1 MALLMGPDLKFHM
14 KMPNIRFDMGFIRLI
29 TNDYYTIGTSFKW
42 FSLKAYAYNL
52 EWRELFD
59 SKVAAVDYVFRLKF
73 FFCYMWCVFLQTQY
87 FQHKNILSILR
98 NVFIFS
104 KSSVCSFYFYILII
118 RSISLVSLIQ
128 FIEKQTVFHL
138 MRPISIE

>member
-14 KMPNIRFDMGFIRLI
+14 KMPIIRFDMGFIRLI

-59 SKVAAVDYVFRLKF
+59 SKIAAVDYVFRLKF
-73 FFCYMWCVFLQTQY
+73 FFLLHVVCSVCFSSNT
-87 FQHKNILSILR
+87 
-98 NVFIFS
+98 IFS
-104 KSSVCSFYFYILII
+104 TQKHIINSQKCIHFFEEFCLFILFLYPHYSINIISFTNSIYWKTNSVPFNA
-118 RSISLVSLIQ
+118 
-128 FIEKQTVFHL
+128 TN
-138 MRPISIE
+138 

>member
-1 MALLMGPDLKFHM
+1 MNNFVALLMGPDLKFHM

-73 FFCYMWCVFLQTQY
+73 FFATCGGLRMFCVF
-87 FQHKNILSILR
+87 FFENNIFNTKRYYQFSEMYSFFRRVLF
-98 NVFIFS
+98 VHFIFI
-104 KSSVCSFYFYILII
+104 SSLFDQY
-118 RSISLVSLIQ
+118 
-128 FIEKQTVFHL
+128 H
-138 MRPISIE
+138 